1 MVVVNERVYTMA
13 LYKAIREDIVQDIL
27 TGAYEP
33 GQMIHGQEVYAKKFS
48 VSRAT
53 VRKAI
58 DELVDKKM
66 LFTIKGKGTYVSEN
80 NRSKARSGRK
90 LSFSESE
97 RVKTQ
102 QLTSKMIALYECEA
116 NRRVAR
122 QLGIALDD
130 QVVCLKRLRMV
141 NGIPENYQISYLN
154 KELIKD
160 IDFSKEDL
168 DASFLFRLLREKA
181 RLVPKY
187 SDEEIRAVVCP
198 AEIAEKLG
206 VEKNDPILFIRRT
219 TYSQEGLVMEYC
231 EDYECSDVKGLKIR
245 TFA

>member
-1 MVVVNERVYTMA
+1 MA

-33 GQMIHGQEVYAKKFS
+33 GQMIHGQEIYAKKFN

-58 DELVDKKM
+58 DELVDKKI
-66 LFTIKGKGTYVSEN
+66 LFTVKGKGTFVREQN
-80 NRSKARSGRK
+80 VGGARKGRK

-102 QLTSKMIALYECEA
+102 MLTTKIVDLYECGA
-116 NRRVAR
+116 TRRVAR
-122 QLGIALDD
+122 QLGIVMDAP
-130 QVVCLKRLRMV
+130 VVCLKRVRMV

-160 IDFSKEDL
+160 ILFEKEDL
-168 DASFLFRLLREKA
+168 STSFLFRLLKEQA
-181 RLVPKY
+181 GLTPKY
-187 SDEEIRAVVCP
+187 SDEEIRAVTCP
-198 AEIAEKLG
+198 VDIAEALG
-206 VEKNDPILFIRRT
+206 MEKNDPVLFIRRT
-219 TYSQEGLVMEYC
+219 TYSEQGSVMEYC
-231 EDYECSDVKGLKIR
+231 EDYECSDVKGLKVR
-245 TFA
+245 TFAH

>member
-1 MVVVNERVYTMA
+1 MAVY
-13 LYKAIREDIVQDIL
+13 KVIREDIVQDIL

-33 GQMIHGQEVYAKKFS
+33 GQMIYGQEIYAKKFN

-58 DELVDKKM
+58 DELVDRKI
-66 LFTIKGKGTYVSEN
+66 LFTVKGKGTFVSETTI
-80 NRSKARSGRK
+80 SKSRNGRK

-102 QLTSKMIALYECEA
+102 KLTTKIIDLYECEA
-116 NRRVAR
+116 NRRVAK
-122 QLGIALDD
+122 QLGIVLGDKII
-130 QVVCLKRLRMV
+130 CLKRLRMV

-154 KELIKD
+154 KEVTKK

-168 DASFLFRLLREKA
+168 SSSFLFRLLKEKA
-181 RLVPKY
+181 GLVPEY
-187 SDEEIRAVVCP
+187 SDEEIRAISCP
-198 AEIAEKLG
+198 LEIAKELG
-206 VEKNDPILFIRRT
+206 VEKNDPVLFIRRT
-219 TYSQEGLVMEYC
+219 TYSQHGFVMEYC
-231 EDYECSDVKGLKIR
+231 EDYECSDVKGLKVR